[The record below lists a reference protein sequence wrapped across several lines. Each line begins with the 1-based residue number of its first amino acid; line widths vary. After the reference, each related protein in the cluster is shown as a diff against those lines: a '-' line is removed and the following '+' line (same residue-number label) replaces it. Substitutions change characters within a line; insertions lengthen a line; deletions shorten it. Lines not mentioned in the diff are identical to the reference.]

1 MAQSAKYSEHK
12 QRDLSLIPRIHF
24 FFKLGMEDALKNHHQ
39 EGVVE

>member
-24 FFKLGMEDALKNHHQ
+24 FKLGMEDALKNHHQ